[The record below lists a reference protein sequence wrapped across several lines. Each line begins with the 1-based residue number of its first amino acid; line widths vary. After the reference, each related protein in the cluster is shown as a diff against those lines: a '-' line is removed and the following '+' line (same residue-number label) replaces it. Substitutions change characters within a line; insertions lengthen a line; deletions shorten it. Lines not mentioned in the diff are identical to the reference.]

1 MDVDDL
7 VIAPAPGLPDGLLIP
22 ADLLRERFTHASGPG
37 GQGVNTADSRVQL
50 SVDLAELSA
59 LGVDPTRL
67 DRVLERLAGRLTGTV
82 LTVDAAEFRSQHR
95 NRKAARDR
103 LAGLLRSALAAPP
116 PTRRAT
122 RPTRA
127 SRRRR
132 LEAKHRRAEVKRS
145 RTRPSADS

>member
-1 MDVDDL
+1 M
-7 VIAPAPGLPDGLLIP
+7 IAPAPGLPDGLVIP

-59 LGVDPTRL
+59 LGVEATRL
-67 DRVLERLAGRLTGTV
+67 DRAMEQLAGRRTGTV

-95 NRKAARDR
+95 NRKAARER
-103 LAGLLRSALAAPP
+103 LAGLLRSALAAPAP
-116 PTRRAT
+116 ARRPT